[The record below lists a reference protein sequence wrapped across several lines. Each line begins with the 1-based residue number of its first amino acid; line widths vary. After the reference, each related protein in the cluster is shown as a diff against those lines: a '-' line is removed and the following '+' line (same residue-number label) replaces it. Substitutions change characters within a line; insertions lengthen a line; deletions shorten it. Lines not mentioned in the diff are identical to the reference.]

1 MIVNTASVAAFDRQI
16 GQAACSAS
24 KGGVDFRAGSRLV

>member
-1 MIVNTASVAAFDRQI
+1 MLAEQGAKVAIFDLNEEI

-24 KGGVDFRAGSRLV
+24 KAVLSA